1 MEPDFDEDDLI
12 NDYIEESYEPPTAEY
27 DVDFFEEMMA
37 SGGVTKTTT
46 GSRTNDATTMGKQSV
61 LVPVENTGAVVNPA
75 PVDPHVSVR
84 DAFEQRAEKPTENLF
99 TFERYN
105 YNMDWRAPRQAN
117 SPSGNTMQAKEWKK
131 SEPGRRRNRDLFG
144 AYDDDDNPEITL
156 SVGISRQVSNRLPS
170 APDAQ
175 LLEFGTKSA
184 RSQMGRKR
192 PCYRSHSM
200 PTRPQV
206 GRHQQIPMTLGD
218 GTRVHLN
225 VKVPASDGKLDG
237 GEGIGHKNDT
247 HNSLGISVAELMER
261 VQAIRRR
268 QEHDKQQHCN
278 TDHDDPVH
286 GDSHR
291 HLGTEDHR
299 LWVDKH
305 APTSFAH
312 LLSDERTNRE
322 VVRALRAWD
331 PYVFRRDPPPRPDF
345 GYSAKPSDFH
355 SDRKNEH
362 GSGKS
367 KDSSRQDRRPEE
379 SCRVILLSGPPGVG
393 KTTLAHIVARHAG
406 YRPLEVNGSD
416 ERSASALTERIV
428 RAMES
433 TTLHTAK
440 MRRSV
445 HNHECK
451 DDSLPKPNCVI
462 LDEIDGAD
470 AKGSIQAIVNI
481 IRADIPAKSQA
492 SKAQYLRR
500 PLILICNNK
509 YAPTLRAL
517 LPYAK
522 AFHVNPPSPARLV
535 ARLRSVLTAE
545 NLTAGGGSSLLNQLV
560 SVASGDIRSCL
571 HTLQFA
577 SSRSKELATHAEEAP
592 SVIDLSDSL
601 RGAMS
606 GDGLKDERNDM
617 AGTITSVFRKRK
629 DRTFLDSKRVM
640 QDKRPSSTRIFE
652 AVQNFGDNL
661 RILDVLFLNVLRV
674 SYIDPTLDRCAAAH
688 EWLSSSDLCPRQVPS
703 TAGAI
708 HLLCRVE
715 QRPDLSFSTREL
727 MDSRYQ
733 FEANQSLAQKFA
745 EGLSMQ
751 TRSRSTSLLATETI
765 PYSLWVLSAGEG
777 SSGALDRAA
786 TSLQILNKAE
796 LGSFHRHVMSLR
808 CLGLS
813 YVAEQEEAAPGEF
826 KGITGSV
833 LRLEPPIDRLA
844 HFMDL
849 TRAKS
854 QKRIEI
860 PIAMKELL
868 AQSVLHENMRHLG
881 AQAQSKAIST
891 KVRSKLPAPSVVAA
905 PMEAAPELSAMNTSS
920 PDKREASSSSDAP
933 LAKRR
938 KTPSPTKA
946 TAHNFLGL
954 QARKVKQQRSART
967 AARVG
972 VERSHKHQTSHTG
985 SGVPLTQIVRLRYIK
1000 GFTQA
1005 VRAPCRLEDLA

>member
-1 MEPDFDEDDLI
+1 
-12 NDYIEESYEPPTAEY
+12 
-27 DVDFFEEMMA
+27 
-37 SGGVTKTTT
+37 
-46 GSRTNDATTMGKQSV
+46 
-61 LVPVENTGAVVNPA
+61 
-75 PVDPHVSVR
+75 
-84 DAFEQRAEKPTENLF
+84 
-99 TFERYN
+99 
-105 YNMDWRAPRQAN
+105 
-117 SPSGNTMQAKEWKK
+117 
-131 SEPGRRRNRDLFG
+131 
-144 AYDDDDNPEITL
+144 
-156 SVGISRQVSNRLPS
+156 
-170 APDAQ
+170 
-175 LLEFGTKSA
+175 
-184 RSQMGRKR
+184 
-192 PCYRSHSM
+192 
-200 PTRPQV
+200 
-206 GRHQQIPMTLGD
+206 MTLGD

-237 GEGIGHKNDT
+237 GDGIGHKNDT

-367 KDSSRQDRRPEE
+367 RDSSRQDRRPEE

-416 ERSASALTERIV
+416 ERSASVLTERIV

-445 HNHECK
+445 HNHECT

-652 AVQNFGDNL
+652 AVQ
-661 RILDVLFLNVLRV
+661 V
-674 SYIDPTLDRCAAAH
+674 
-688 EWLSSSDLCPRQVPS
+688 
-703 TAGAI
+703 
-708 HLLCRVE
+708 
-715 QRPDLSFSTREL
+715 
-727 MDSRYQ
+727 
-733 FEANQSLAQKFA
+733 
-745 EGLSMQ
+745 
-751 TRSRSTSLLATETI
+751 
-765 PYSLWVLSAGEG
+765 
-777 SSGALDRAA
+777 
-786 TSLQILNKAE
+786 
-796 LGSFHRHVMSLR
+796 
-808 CLGLS
+808 
-813 YVAEQEEAAPGEF
+813 
-826 KGITGSV
+826 
-833 LRLEPPIDRLA
+833 
-844 HFMDL
+844 
-849 TRAKS
+849 
-854 QKRIEI
+854 
-860 PIAMKELL
+860 
-868 AQSVLHENMRHLG
+868 
-881 AQAQSKAIST
+881 
-891 KVRSKLPAPSVVAA
+891 
-905 PMEAAPELSAMNTSS
+905 
-920 PDKREASSSSDAP
+920 
-933 LAKRR
+933 
-938 KTPSPTKA
+938 
-946 TAHNFLGL
+946 
-954 QARKVKQQRSART
+954 
-967 AARVG
+967 
-972 VERSHKHQTSHTG
+972 
-985 SGVPLTQIVRLRYIK
+985 
-1000 GFTQA
+1000 
-1005 VRAPCRLEDLA
+1005 CRL